1 MAPFLLRPAAT
12 EIDWEI
18 IKGDEFSILVP
29 VLDSDGVQVDVTGY
43 AAKAQVRH
51 SEAEPVL
58 HEWTTDGDDPNASCS
73 ADGVTLNVVGEATS
87 LWEWTKAL
95 ISIEVYEPITS
106 KPRVIAEGTIRAL
119 PETTQ

>member
-58 HEWTTDGDDPNASCS
+58 HEWSADEGNISCS
-73 ADGVTLNVVGEATS
+73 AAGVTLNVIGAATS
-87 LWEWTKAL
+87 QWEWTKAL
-95 ISIEVYEPITS
+95 ISIEVYEPITER
-106 KPRVIAEGTIRAL
+106 PRVIAEGTIRAL